1 MVEFVKISINIKNMA
16 ITTNMTSPKTNLTTN
31 IAEELKSRILIVD
44 GAMGSMIQ
52 SYSLSESDY
61 RGDKF
66 LSHDVDLKG
75 NNDLLCLTKPEII
88 REIHAA
94 YLEAGADIIETN
106 TFNATKVAQSDYKLE
121 DMQKILIIMGR

>member
-1 MVEFVKISINIKNMA
+1 
-16 ITTNMTSPKTNLTTN
+16 MTSPKTNLTAN

-88 REIHAA
+88 REINAA
-94 YLEAGADIIETN
+94 YLKAGADII
-106 TFNATKVAQSDYKLE
+106 
-121 DMQKILIIMGR
+121 